1 MGYVL
6 CATMPT
12 GNATLRFLLLEAR
25 AEVDVEDVSIQLDTC
40 ADSTQTLGDLFNCLK
55 PPIELD
61 EGYPSTYSFALP
73 FLILRR
79 YRSGS
84 SESLNILGDID
95 ENAFTGEFNVVLNPM
110 PPDEDFVNDDVP
122 FNLAFV
128 ESYYGDQS
136 KFKTSPESSRSEHS
150 IAEEHGDEL
159 LAEGWQTKIPKSL
172 IIGDDIGHFAEPP
185 KPAKAVEKRTFG
197 EFEEQIR
204 VFDKPPSSVHGSVR
218 FVDEHFPAHS
228 VLQEDAFLSTD
239 SILKLKL
246 RNTRVVWNL
255 HDGYDWART
264 RETIS
269 LAVQKLEQKA
279 ADALASKARRR
290 PTHPTRTVTL
300 PEVLYG
306 EDPYA
311 FDEEEDDFDDNS
323 EIGDILFN
331 SIYVGVRRGQD
342 PKSLARAINR
352 EIDDQS
358 ETASQISTT
367 PSSPI
372 RSSRGASPSGTSL
385 RRSSRALRL
394 KRSRAQKVQ
403 INLRALGV
411 DFELFPEPTEAGQS
425 VLSTLRLKVGDLEI
439 LDNVPTSSWN
449 KFVTYWRGRDKKRRE
464 TASAMVDLDVVNV
477 KPVHSLSASE
487 LVVKVIATLEDTNN
501 RRKCYL

>member
-1 MGYVL
+1 
-6 CATMPT
+6 MPT
-12 GNATLRFLLLEAR
+12 GNATVRFLLVEAR
-25 AEVDVEDVSIQLDTC
+25 AEIDVEDVSIQLDTC

-61 EGYPSTYSFALP
+61 EGYLP
-73 FLILRR
+73 RPLFLSSVTNLRR

-84 SESLNILGDID
+84 NESLNILGDIE

-110 PPDEDFVNDDVP
+110 PPDEDLVNEDVP

-128 ESYYGDQS
+128 ESYYGDQT
-136 KFKTSPESSRSEHS
+136 KFKTSPESSRSEHN

-159 LAEGWQTKIPKSL
+159 LAEGSPIPMPTVLMK
-172 IIGDDIGHFAEPP
+172 GDDIGHFAEPP
-185 KPAKAVEKRTFG
+185 KPAKAVEKGTFG

-204 VFDKPPSSVHGSVR
+204 VFGKPTSNVQGSVR

-239 SILKLKL
+239 SLLKLKL

-255 HDGYDWART
+255 HDGYDWPRT

-279 ADALASKARRR
+279 ADALATKARRK

-311 FDEEEDDFDDNS
+311 FDEEEDEFDDDS

-352 EIDDQS
+352 DLDAQS
-358 ETASQISTT
+358 ETTSQVSTT

-372 RSSRGASPSGTSL
+372 RSSRGASPSGASL
-385 RRSSRALRL
+385 RRSTKALRL

-449 KFVTYWRGRDKKRRE
+449 KFVTYWRGGDKQRRE
-464 TASAMVDLDVVNV
+464 TASAMVDLEVANV
-477 KPVHSLSASE
+477 KPVQSLSASE
-487 LVVKVIATLEDTNN
+487 LVVKVFAPGKGTLIVGESSTFKVA
-501 RRKCYL
+501 R